1 MDQSDDMVSSDRE
14 SRLGQTST
22 KKPKTSQRIPKCTR
36 CQNHGKKV
44 QVKFHKR
51 ECEFRYC
58 LCEDCILTTKRQQ
71 IMKVQTAQRRAR
83 QQHEMLMEMR
93 KKTAKSNDSET
104 PPAPSMNGNN
114 DSNSSDM
121 PSLSNNN
128 SNSETCRSIGD
139 LMPSIPLPQ
148 NLPPPLPHT
157 TSPAVTLFE
166 SETNPRLVE
175 ELLGYSAKLL
185 QRFGYHWQSLTLM
198 YVILKDSRADVEVAM
213 RRIAQANSEIQATAQ
228 FNATFGGYYRG
239 GYYPPSAYSNS
250 LANLGNL
257 GNPTYFGQVPYVGL
271 ASPTD
276 TTALGLLPYFGT
288 HVVSPK
294 VPSSPDSPP
303 ERPSSYPET
312 SISHRFKIEKKED
325 TD

>member
-22 KKPKTSQRIPKCTR
+22 KKPKTNQRIPKCTR

-58 LCEDCILTTKRQQ
+58 LCEMCILTTKRQQ

-93 KKTAKSNDSET
+93 KKTAKSKDSET

-128 SNSETCRSIGD
+128 SNSETCRSIGE

-166 SETNPRLVE
+166 SESNPRLVE

-213 RRIAQANSEIQATAQ
+213 RRITQGNDHKNQLKLLSILCNSNFIIE
-228 FNATFGGYYRG
+228 
-239 GYYPPSAYSNS
+239 
-250 LANLGNL
+250 LL
-257 GNPTYFGQVPYVGL
+257 
-271 ASPTD
+271 
-276 TTALGLLPYFGT
+276 TALRLRSKCFPYFGC
-288 HVVSPK
+288 SLSK
-294 VPSSPDSPP
+294 VQVFF
-303 ERPSSYPET
+303 R
-312 SISHRFKIEKKED
+312 IQRFKVIIFSLAKNVWQPEVYSRIISV
-325 TD
+325 